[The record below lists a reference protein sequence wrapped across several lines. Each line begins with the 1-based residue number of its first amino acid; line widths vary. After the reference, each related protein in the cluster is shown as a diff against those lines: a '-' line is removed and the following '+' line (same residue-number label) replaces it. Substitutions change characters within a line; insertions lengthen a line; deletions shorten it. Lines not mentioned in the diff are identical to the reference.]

1 MRNIARVARGHA
13 EWAGT
18 GHAVCLR
25 GKASV
30 FPMPISSHSQGARPL
45 LLQHWGITMK
55 CEEGPH
61 LWAGLPGV
69 QALSH
74 RLCALEGAERTPWF
88 QDGMALVEL
97 WGVGRERC
105 WAVLALHGLL
115 A

>member
-1 MRNIARVARGHA
+1 
-13 EWAGT
+13 
-18 GHAVCLR
+18 
-25 GKASV
+25 
-30 FPMPISSHSQGARPL
+30 
-45 LLQHWGITMK
+45 MK